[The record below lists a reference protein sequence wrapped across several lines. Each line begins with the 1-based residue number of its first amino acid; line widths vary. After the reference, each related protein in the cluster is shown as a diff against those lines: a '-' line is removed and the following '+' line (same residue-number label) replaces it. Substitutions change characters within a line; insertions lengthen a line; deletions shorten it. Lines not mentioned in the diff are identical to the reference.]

1 MCWAH
6 VVDEGTVFDGAV
18 AEAGVEGDLETDVLA
33 ALAAQCSRRD
43 WKVVRTAFSWGRR
56 YGRTGRGRRSRI

>member
-33 ALAAQCSRRD
+33 ALAGTVFKEGLEGGADGVFVGSPIWENWSR
-43 WKVVRTAFSWGRR
+43 AA
-56 YGRTGRGRRSRI
+56 